1 MSPARQWRTHPAHW
15 PLLARLSLA
24 LLVTLLCAGSGLLLA
39 VSELE
44 DQRQAARQR
53 QQDLRVQYQAA
64 LTQRSQ
70 QPALQSRETAL
81 AMQLAAQQAQLW
93 PTEQSQPE
101 LLQAKLARRAGECG
115 LTLESFKPGSGK
127 LTAAIVLRG
136 SHAGLLRFVELV
148 SSLPL
153 PVLFE
158 RLDISVAEAG
168 GQAVLQM
175 NATVSAPV
183 AATLAAGEKKEF
195 VP

>member
-136 SHAGLLRFVELV
+136 SHAGLMRFVELV

-168 GQAVLQM
+168 GQAVLQR

-183 AATLAAGEKKEF
+183 AATLAAGEK
-195 VP
+195 

>member
-1 MSPARQWRTHPAHW
+1 MSPARQWRKHPAHW

-39 VSELE
+39 VSEME

-93 PTEQSQPE
+93 PAEQSQPD
-101 LLQAKLARRAGECG
+101 LLQAKLARRASECG

-168 GQAVLQM
+168 GQTVLQM

-183 AATLAAGEKKEF
+183 AASLAAGEKKEF

>member
-93 PTEQSQPE
+93 PTEQSQPD
-101 LLQAKLARRAGECG
+101 LLQAKLARRASECG
-115 LTLESFKPGSGK
+115 LILESFKPGSGK

-136 SHAGLLRFVELV
+136 SHAGLMRFVELV

-183 AATLAAGEKKEF
+183 AASLAAGEKKEF